1 MRQNSLYVCAR
12 RQHRDPGGE
21 DCEQAGRKDKKKE
34 DNAKEEEEE
43 EGEED
48 DESDSDE
55 DEDEVIPESPWHRLI
70 QV

>member
-12 RQHRDPGGE
+12 RQHRDTSGE
-21 DCEQAGRKDKKKE
+21 DCEQAGSKDKKDD

-48 DESDSDE
+48 DESDSNE